1 MLSQSQ
7 SDKRLAR
14 LIVYELD
21 SDHKVDACILSDE
34 KRIQLTRAYATAEDQ
49 KDDVQLQL
57 RYLSADVG
65 NELARLLL
73 KPYVFAILYY
83 DEQILFDVPC
93 LITTVSG
100 TTSSFTITLGLHQ
113 G

>member
-1 MLSQSQ
+1 MLFQSQ

-21 SDHKVDACILSDE
+21 SDRKVDACILSDE

-57 RYLSADVG
+57 RYLSSDAG
-65 NELARLLL
+65 RQLASLLL

-83 DEQILFDVPC
+83 NEQILFDVPC
-93 LITTVSG
+93 LITTVSD